1 MSAVLKGLSL
11 IVLLACSSLLLA
23 GCLPSMTDK
32 QESQDISE
40 QLYIDSRLNFAIK
53 HPLAWQRLQIPVSST
68 QYRADTVRWQVSD
81 LPQKNHDA
89 GEVLIRSLP
98 ANPKL
103 GLQELLS
110 SFMATQAE
118 LKTSQVEEISLASG
132 PALKLLGHDNNHGFL
147 TIVLK
152 GQGRD
157 FIISLKSPSSG
168 FEELLPVFQDIASSF
183 TEVVRPSE
191 RQK

>member
-53 HPLAWQRLQIPVSST
+53 HPLDWQRLNIPVSSP

-118 LKTSQVEEISLASG
+118 LKTSQVEEINLASG
-132 PALKLLGHDNNHGFL
+132 PALKLLGHDNNHGLL

-157 FIISLKSPSSG
+157 FIISLKSPSSR
-168 FEELLPVFQDIASSF
+168 FEELLPVFQDIANSF
-183 TEVVRPSE
+183 TEVFRPSE